1 MRPFFIFLL
10 IAAAFAQKPENV
22 LVVMNAK
29 SPESKQIAEYY
40 MKKRAVPVSNVCTI
54 STAPVE
60 EINRHV
66 YDTEVS
72 AAIGKCLTS
81 RKLTETILYI
91 VTTLGVPLKISG
103 SGGHLGDCASVDS
116 ELALLYSTIKGAK
129 YALPGAV
136 NNPFYRQ
143 RETPFQHSAFPIY
156 LVTRLAAYDVNEV
169 KSMIDRSLDAR
180 NKGKFVIDLNGP
192 DDTEGNDWL
201 RNAAI
206 FLPKDRVILDTTYKV
221 LTNQSEVI
229 GYASWGSN
237 DKNRK
242 KRFLNFQWL
251 PGAIMTEYVST
262 NGRTFVRP
270 PAGWELGATWAVLD
284 RPKWFAG
291 SPQSLSA
298 DYIHEGATGASGHVY
313 EPYLTYCPRPD
324 LLLPAYFSGRTLA
337 ESYYLSIPGL
347 SWQNIVIGDP
357 LCSLG
362 KPKEH

>member
-1 MRPFFIFLL
+1 MRPVLIFLV

-22 LVVMNAK
+22 LVVMNEK
-29 SPESKQIAEYY
+29 SPESRQIAEYY
-40 MKKRAVPVSNVCTI
+40 TKKRAIPDSNLCTI
-54 STAPVE
+54 STAPSE
-60 EINRHV
+60 QIDRRV
-66 YDTEVS
+66 YDSEVS
-72 AAIGKCLTS
+72 AAVRACLSS
-81 RKLTETILYI
+81 RKLTENILYI

-103 SGGHLGDCASVDS
+103 TGGIEGDCASVDS
-116 ELALLYSTIKGAK
+116 ELTLLYSTIKGASHPL
-129 YALPGAV
+129 AGSV
-136 NNPFYRQ
+136 DNPFYRQ
-143 RETPFQHSAFPIY
+143 RETPFKHSNFPIY
-156 LVTRLAAYDVNEV
+156 LVTRLAAYDVNDV
-169 KSMIDRSLDAR
+169 KAMIDRSLAAR

-192 DDTEGNDWL
+192 EDGQGNDWL

-206 FLPKDRVILDTTYKV
+206 FLPKERVVLDA
-221 LTNQSEVI
+221 TNNVVVNQNEVI

-270 PAGWELGATWAVLD
+270 PAEWELGASWAVTD

-313 EPYLTYCPRPD
+313 EPYLSHCPRPD
-324 LLLPAYFSGRTLA
+324 ILLPAYFSGRTLA
-337 ESYYLSIPGL
+337 ESYYLSIPAL
-347 SWQNIVIGDP
+347 SWQNIVLGDP
-357 LCSLG
+357 LCRLQ
-362 KPKEH
+362 

>member
-1 MRPFFIFLL
+1 MFVAVAL
-10 IAAAFAQKPENV
+10 AQKPENV
-22 LVVMNAK
+22 LVVMNGK

-40 MKKRAVPVSNVCTI
+40 MKKRAVPASNLCTV

-60 EINRHV
+60 EIDRRV

-72 AAIGKCLTS
+72 AAVRACLTS
-81 RKLTETILYI
+81 RKLTEKILYI

-103 SGGHLGDCASVDS
+103 SGGLQGDCASVDS
-116 ELALLYSTIKGAK
+116 ELTLLYSTIKGTK
-129 YALPGAV
+129 YPLEGGL

-156 LVTRLAAYDVNEV
+156 LVTRLAAYDVN
-169 KSMIDRSLDAR
+169 KTKAMIDRALVAR
-180 NKGKFVIDLNGP
+180 NKGKFVIDLNGA
-192 DDTEGNDWL
+192 DDGPGNDWL
-201 RNAAI
+201 RNAVI
-206 FLPKDRVILDTTYKV
+206 FLPQDRVVMDATPKV
-221 LTNQSEVI
+221 LTNERDVI

-242 KRFLNFQWL
+242 KRFLGFQWL
-251 PGAIMTEYVST
+251 PGAIMTEYVSS
-262 NGRTFVRP
+262 NGRTFRRP
-270 PAGWELGATWAVLD
+270 PAEWELGASWAITD

-298 DYIHEGATGASGHVY
+298 DYIDEGATGASGHVY
-313 EPYLTYCPRPD
+313 EPYLVNSPRPD

-337 ESYYLSIPGL
+337 ESYYLSIPSL

-357 LCSLG
+357 LCRLQ
-362 KPKEH
+362 

>member
-1 MRPFFIFLL
+1 MRRAFFLL
-10 IAAAFAQKPENV
+10 FIAAALAQKPENV

-40 MKKRAVPVSNVCTI
+40 INKRAIPASNLCKI
-54 STAPVE
+54 STTPVE
-60 EINRHV
+60 EIDRRI

-72 AAIGKCLTS
+72 AAIRSCLTA
-81 RKLTETILYI
+81 RKLTEKILYI

-103 SGGHLGDCASVDS
+103 SGGQNGDCASVDS
-116 ELALLYSTIKGAK
+116 ELTLLYSTIKGFK
-129 YALPGAV
+129 YALTGAV
-136 NNPFYRQ
+136 DNPFYRQ
-143 RETPFQHSAFPIY
+143 RETPFQHSSFPIY

-169 KSMIDRSLDAR
+169 KAMIDRSLAAR
-180 NKGKFVIDLNGP
+180 NKGKFVIDLDGP
-192 DDTEGNDWL
+192 DDTQGNDWL

-206 FLPKDRVILDTTYKV
+206 FLPKERVLLDATPNV
-221 LTNQSEVI
+221 VTNQSDVI

-242 KRFLNFQWL
+242 KRFLNFHWL
-251 PGAIMTEYVST
+251 PGAIMTEYVSS
-262 NGRTFVRP
+262 NGRTFTRP
-270 PAGWELGATWAVLD
+270 PADWELGASWAITD

-313 EPYLTYCPRPD
+313 EPYLTFCPRPD

-347 SWQNIVIGDP
+347 SWQNIVLGDP
-357 LCSLG
+357 LCRLR
-362 KPKEH
+362 